1 MKASV
6 FALAAIA
13 SAVIAQSRD
22 DLPECGVSFIT
33 RQSDSES
40 QLTIATAYLRR

>member
-22 DLPECGVSFIT
+22 DLPECGVSVIIGQMDT
-33 RQSDSES
+33 
-40 QLTIATAYLRR
+40 